1 MAAEPQA
8 LSAPAASV
16 VALPTRLSVPPIRLT
31 APASASRLLL
41 LVALSSVSVPP
52 ALIVTAAAVPDHA
65 PLAPDKVTVPRL
77 AVSVPVAVAAPVM
90 TKVELPAKVRLVATV
105 PAAMTPEM
113 TVAPPPV
120 IVSVAAVVMVTPPE
134 TVSVLPAPRSL
145 TSVLLAAQLRAL
157 AAFLSSTL
165 NAPVK
170 VAGSPP
176 KKTEWE
182 SALTPVK
189 SRVPSIVPPLKSS
202 QPVAPRVLDRISRP
216 CAIVVLP
223 VYVFAAPAK
232 VSEATGAIWMLTA
245 WPATVPLASAPV
257 TTVEPAPRKF
267 RVLACALRLLKPAFK
282 FNVAPSV
289 SVLASVISLLPA
301 SMMTA
306 LVNVMDLSP
315 AKTEVAL
322 LPRVRGLA
330 VVSAVP

>member
-1 MAAEPQA
+1 M
-8 LSAPAASV
+8 
-16 VALPTRLSVPPIRLT
+16 RLT

-41 LVALSSVSVPP
+41 LVALSSVSAPP
-52 ALIVTAAAVPDHA
+52 ALTVRGADVPDQA

-157 AAFLSSTL
+157 AALLSSIL

-176 KKTEWE
+176 NQTEWE
-182 SALTPVK
+182 SALAPVR
-189 SRVPSIVPPLKSS
+189 SSVPSIVPPLKSS

-232 VSEATGAIWMLTA
+232 VSEAPGASWMLKA
-245 WPATVPLASAPV
+245 CPATEPLASAPV

-267 RVLACALRLLKPAFK
+267 RVWADVLLLVKPALR
-282 FNVAPSV
+282 FNVAPPV
-289 SVLASVISLLPA
+289 SVLAMVLSLPPA

-306 LVNVMDLSP
+306 LVKVMDLSP
-315 AKTEVAL
+315 ANTPEAL
-322 LPRVRGLA
+322 LAMVRGLA
-330 VVSAVP
+330 VLSAAP